1 MMKRVLL
8 LMTLISIPFINEV
21 KASSCSTTK
30 EFVCNESE
38 LSFSLEEARNIK
50 KQILNKFDNKG
61 KLSATEALV
70 LETQLKYLK
79 GLSNQI
85 GTCEKT
91 LFGSSSRARSSCE
104 LSITEKK
111 EISKNLYLSST
122 SRELRIFNGTCQ
134 EVESVNMERITN
146 RNDDL
151 IAYSLKGRWVLSNSP
166 TCKTKNGEVT
176 HRNIQIGGKSEK
188 YKRDGYMFILDLAD
202 DEKYYNSTFRAR
214 RVSLGDSRLNITSD
228 SDDLLFK
235 WDNGAFIKLSSE
247 DGKIIDSNLL
257 SENSIRDNN
266 CKTKKF
272 FTKKGSPRMIPEI
285 KLGAEFDHLK
295 ITSPL
300 NR

>member
-1 MMKRVLL
+1 MKK
-8 LMTLISIPFINEV
+8 TLIFAALMAVTTANSSDI
-21 KASSCSTTK
+21 SSCSYTK
-30 EFVCNESE
+30 EFICNESE
-38 LSFSLEEARNIK
+38 FSYSIDEINVIK
-50 KQILNKFDNKG
+50 QSIKNNFDNKG
-61 KLSATEALV
+61 ELSAAEKQTLNSKLTYLSKLSDQAHA
-70 LETQLKYLK
+70 
-79 GLSNQI
+79 
-85 GTCEKT
+85 CEKT
-91 LFGSSSRARSSCE
+91 LFGTSHRSRVACE
-104 LSITEKK
+104 LSLKTKK
-111 EISKNLYLSST
+111 EISSNLFLSST
-122 SRELRIFNGTCQ
+122 TKELRVLDGKCQ